1 MDILV
6 GDIENKILEIFD
18 SSKVLSVDKE
28 NSGDK
33 FIIYP
38 NPTKDNLTIEFYIMI
53 LISFILKLFFILKVI
68 N

>member
-28 NSGDK
+28 NS
-33 FIIYP
+33 
-38 NPTKDNLTIEFYIMI
+38 
-53 LISFILKLFFILKVI
+53 
-68 N
+68 